1 MKKNLFFWCGLVL
14 ISMTGCCQKSG
25 DAVRVIS
32 YNVRMDGNP
41 EADGTNYWDY
51 RKQASVNMVE
61 REQPTVMGIQEG
73 CPGQV
78 AFLDANLPRYKRI
91 GVGRDDGAAKGE
103 MMAIYYD
110 TTKVEVGRNGTFW
123 LSETPDSVS
132 RGWDGA
138 CKRTCTWGFFT
149 VKRTGKQFCYF
160 NTHLDHRG
168 KQARAE
174 GMKLIVA
181 KIGEIVPEG
190 MPVFLTADFNSDTAN
205 PIYDPL
211 KAVMSDARETAPET
225 DRGGT
230 YNGWGRKDGEAVVID
245 HIFYRHAGAD
255 RFAVLRGDYGAPY
268 ISDHYPV
275 VLDAVLN

>member
-78 AFLDANLPRYKRI
+78 AFLDANLPHYKRI